1 MDERGVVME
10 IQGNDVIVLTPSGE
24 FRRERISPPAPQI
37 GDEILLTPVNKPQLK
52 ENGRASS
59 GGHRSRQGNQWYMVP
74 WKWAFP
80 AVAAVLLFMVNVFSS
95 GTTGLNPSPEKL
107 ADSEALPTY
116 VAAEN
121 KTLPAGEP
129 VKFVTI
135 DINPSIEL
143 GLDENDLVIS
153 VRSLNQDAEKLLTQR
168 QLQGLH
174 VEEAVALI
182 TDEAVKLGYLASA
195 KDNAVVI
202 AVTGQNKEPVGNQ
215 TLVTRLQVSARAAM
229 EKEKLSADKVHI
241 VRVPKE
247 SREQAGQMGLSVGK
261 YAIYLEALDRGLQV
275 KPDDLKK
282 ASITKAIASAG
293 GNPTEIIQKAVKD
306 ENLSLKAEKYK
317 DEIGKRTPS
326 AEQPVKQDPPR
337 GTTGS
342 SESKPEE
349 SKPEDPLDKANLIT
363 VSEPVQEQ
371 SKDSPNIG
379 SSVQPDIPNE
389 NSK

>member
-1 MDERGVVME
+1 ME

-59 GGHRSRQGNQWYMVP
+59 GGHRSRQGSQWYMTP

-95 GTTGLNPSPEKL
+95 GTTGLHPSPEKL
-107 ADSEALPTY
+107 ADSEALPSY

-121 KTLPAGEP
+121 KMLQDGEP

-143 GLDENDLVIS
+143 GLDENDRVIS

-261 YAIYLEALDRGLQV
+261 YAIYLEALDRGLKV

-317 DEIGKRTPS
+317 DEIGKTTPS
-326 AEQPVKQDPPR
+326 ADQPVKLEPSS
-337 GTTGS
+337 GTTDS
-342 SESKPEE
+342 SDLKPEA
-349 SKPEDPLDKANLIT
+349 SKPEDPLDKTNPVSA
-363 VSEPVQEQ
+363 SEPVQGL
-371 SKDSPNIG
+371 SKDNLSNIG
-379 SSVQPDIPNE
+379 SSVLPEKLNE
-389 NSK
+389 NGK